1 MLDHLNQKNLLS
13 SSFLVLSLFLLSP
26 EGKAMKEENEGG
38 TQRNFNKP
46 FKDEIILSNVKSHVQ
61 KKLNIPFINGDG
73 YKTLPMGYVS
83 TYDQRSKLYSLSG
96 AQYPKI
102 PMIHRYDS
110 DVLPPPFGAA
120 FLGSDVSI
128 PLSLKQYLGPK
139 DQFFFL
145 NIQQHDENDTPLSL
159 KPQYALFPE
168 APATSNTDHVARVG
182 WTVVPGREGKIIPA
196 EGETKQDLLKESVY
210 IHPSGHEPNP
220 LEMVLSK
227 DVMHLQGISTNKSM
241 DCYSFIDADNA
252 NLVTYHWMLTP
263 DDFMKFN
270 QALSVSNTLN
280 ELILNLDY
288 QRFLPKL
295 LMELG
300 KYVNYFPQI
309 QPHVQAKLNVP
320 FMSGE
325 SQFGDYKNLP
335 MGYVPTYDTRSNL
348 NSLKGC
354 YPKISTIHTD
364 NPDIESPPFGAAF
377 LGSDVSIPLS
387 LKQHLPQKD
396 QFFFLNIQQHDKN
409 DGPLS
414 LKPQYALFPDA
425 PASSQV
431 PQDATV
437 GWTVIPGR
445 KGNII
450 PEQGEAK
457 ETLWKEAVSIH
468 PAGENDPKLILSG
481 NSMRLQGIN
490 TKKSMDCYS
499 FIDADNANLVT
510 YHWMLTPHD
519 FRNFSQALS
528 VSDTL
533 NELIHNLDK
542 QDFLPELL
550 RELKRYVYYY
560 PQHVQEKLNKPF
572 MGGQSQFGNFERY
585 WDFTEELLENRN
597 EKMQGCVEKL
607 EEKTKYTEALFP
619 NGTGEIT
626 RDTENHFLEAFVNS
640 TPIQMKFAL
649 MMTNRSLTKGMHDE
663 TRAKVIIAWL
673 TVLVKDNPLDEQEFF
688 NRLNQVTKY
697 VDNLFPKGIGKV
709 KRSSYFRFMEALL
722 LSAEEQVKNVI
733 RVANKLD
740 INDQEHID
748 VISYFLLEE
757 NCEELGKAIHKIND
771 ESIEKINNLPTF
783 LEGICS

>member
-252 NLVTYHWMLTP
+252 
-263 DDFMKFN
+263 
-270 QALSVSNTLN
+270 S
-280 ELILNLDY
+280 
-288 QRFLPKL
+288 
-295 LMELG
+295 
-300 KYVNYFPQI
+300 
-309 QPHVQAKLNVP
+309 
-320 FMSGE
+320 
-325 SQFGDYKNLP
+325 
-335 MGYVPTYDTRSNL
+335 
-348 NSLKGC
+348 
-354 YPKISTIHTD
+354 
-364 NPDIESPPFGAAF
+364 
-377 LGSDVSIPLS
+377 
-387 LKQHLPQKD
+387 
-396 QFFFLNIQQHDKN
+396 
-409 DGPLS
+409 
-414 LKPQYALFPDA
+414 
-425 PASSQV
+425 
-431 PQDATV
+431 
-437 GWTVIPGR
+437 
-445 KGNII
+445 
-450 PEQGEAK
+450 
-457 ETLWKEAVSIH
+457 
-468 PAGENDPKLILSG
+468 
-481 NSMRLQGIN
+481 
-490 TKKSMDCYS
+490 
-499 FIDADNANLVT
+499 LVT

-533 NELIHNLDK
+533 NELIYNLDH
-542 QDFLPELL
+542 QQFLPNILM
-550 RELKRYVYYY
+550 ELKRYVKYS
-560 PQHVQEKLNKPF
+560 PLDVKVPEEVPSILQERSTIDLKI
-572 MGGQSQFGNFERY
+572 
-585 WDFTEELLENRN
+585 
-597 EKMQGCVEKL
+597 
-607 EEKTKYTEALFP
+607 EEKTLNLHQEALI
-619 NGTGEIT
+619 NGISKELIKDGKENIKLKDIEFVINKRQENIKNGIQTRIDEIKQDLGESG
-626 RDTENHFLEAFVNS
+626 FLYL
-640 TPIQMKFAL
+640 I
-649 MMTNRSLTKGMHDE
+649 
-663 TRAKVIIAWL
+663 
-673 TVLVKDNPLDEQEFF
+673 
-688 NRLNQVTKY
+688 NQ
-697 VDNLFPKGIGKV
+697 
-709 KRSSYFRFMEALL
+709 
-722 LSAEEQVKNVI
+722 NVI
-733 RVANKLD
+733 KLKNLPPSED
-740 INDQEHID
+740 
-748 VISYFLLEE
+748 
-757 NCEELGKAIHKIND
+757 GK
-771 ESIEKINNLPTF
+771 EKINNRKSNEIKMSTEKNTANSIKNYKFENIAEDKESATEQIKSFIIQTGIKGQSVDNIINKFNAIRSFMKNNKNELKEYYDYNINRFSVRAVTAVFSDDESLIDGIDIKYRTPFFYQTIGNFCWGTIDKIDEKKVEYAKKPDIIFSNEKKEALQEREKNFEGMKFYLYDVSGLCQNCGFNVTDTPRSFARQHKKLVEKLKAFSDGKFLDDLNELIPINGETICYIGKYVLGANIVLYDEKGNTPNSSHKMGIMNDDFPTLYFLHAKGHYQILVPVESNEENLLLRAYGQMKEKLNNRLPEINGNNISLMINLAKSQF
-783 LEGICS
+783 LNNEEGGWLKSYVDWVKYKRYEDSKKK